1 MLSQILI
8 AVALAGAATAV
19 TPPGFQPASTTDL
32 VVAFGN
38 TLAVNGKLLTKAETA
53 MQPTIATMQPLT
65 GTYAIMMVDPD
76 IPPQQA
82 GGPTGE
88 LLHWMQQDMTS
99 ANTSTMIG
107 DMMVYVLQ
115 SSVDN
120 TAAIAPY
127 FGPSPPNKAP
137 NTHRYTQLLLD
148 TTNNPTGLAS
158 LTQAGATR
166 TNFDA
171 VKVVNAA
178 GVKVV
183 AGNSFNVMNVTDGA
197 APESGNTASVNTTTS
212 TNGKPAPVAA
222 APANSATLQA
232 ANITKVTGTPQ
243 LPGAAM
249 PSGGATSNGVPTTS
263 TGGTTGTT
271 VNGTSGAQGV
281 RGAGRDGMEAYFAV
295 VLALTAAL
303 FLL

>member
-19 TPPGFQPASTTDL
+19 TPSGFQPASTTDL

-38 TLAVNGKLLTKAETA
+38 TLAVNGKMLTKAESA
-53 MQPTIATMQPLT
+53 MQPTIGTMQPLT

-76 IPPQQA
+76 IPPQQE

-99 ANTSTMIG
+99 SNTSTMVAG
-107 DMMVYVLQ
+107 MMVYVLQ
-115 SSVDN
+115 SSVAN

-171 VKVVNAA
+171 VKVVSAA
-178 GVKVV
+178 GVKIV

-197 APESGNTASVNTTTS
+197 APQNGNTASANGTATS
-212 TNGKPAPVAA
+212 NGSPPPAAA

-243 LPGAAM
+243 APGAAM
-249 PSGGATSNGVPTTS
+249 PSGAAASSGVPS
-263 TGGTTGTT
+263 TGGATGTT

-281 RGAGRDGMEAYFAV
+281 RGAGQGGVEAYLAV

-303 FLL
+303 FML